1 MRVCIVGAGAVGCF
15 VGARLARA
23 GADVTL
29 VARGANLRALQGA
42 GLRLIERDGASSIHR
57 LHAVADV
64 AHAGHQDLVIL
75 AVKAHQVAPLV
86 DGLAAML
93 GRDTVLLTMQNGI
106 PWWYFQG
113 CAGPYEGRAV
123 ESVDPGGS
131 IAAAIP
137 FRNILGSVVYPAC
150 ELVQPGVVRHVEGD
164 RFPIGELDGSI
175 SPRAQSV
182 SLLFESAGLRAPVL
196 PDLRNEIWLKLW
208 GNLCF
213 NPLSALCRATL
224 SDICADP
231 RTRALAAA
239 MMAEAQ
245 TVAGKLGATFRVSL
259 ERRIEGAA
267 RVGHHRTSMLQ
278 DIEAG
283 RPTELEPLLGSVIE
297 LAHLTETPVPMLEAV
312 HGCTALLERSVCGT
326 PEARREA
333 AEATHAAQAA

>member
-1 MRVCIVGAGAVGCF
+1 MRVCIVGAGAIGCF

-29 VARGANLRALQGA
+29 VARGANLRALQA
-42 GLRLIERDGASSIHR
+42 NGLEIIERDGSRSVHR
-57 LHAVADV
+57 LHAVAEPWD
-64 AHAGHQDLVIL
+64 AGPQDLIIL

-86 DGLAAML
+86 EAIVARLE
-93 GRDTVLLTMQNGI
+93 RDTVLLTMQNGI
-106 PWWYFQG
+106 PWWYFQRCG
-113 CAGPYEGRAV
+113 GPFEGRPV
-123 ESVDPGGS
+123 ESVDPDGTIAATIPSGS
-131 IAAAIP
+131 I
-137 FRNILGSVVYPAC
+137 LGCVVYPAC

-164 RFPIGELDGSI
+164 RFPIGELDGTI
-175 SPRAQSV
+175 SPRAQRI

-208 GNLCF
+208 GNLAF

-224 SDICADP
+224 ASLCAEP
-231 RTRALAAA
+231 RTRALAAS

-245 TVAGKLGATFRVSL
+245 AVAQKLGATFRVTL

-278 DIEAG
+278 DVEAG

-297 LAHLTETPVPMLEAV
+297 LARLTDTPVPTLDAV
-312 HGCTALLERSVCGT
+312 HACATLLEQSVCAA
-326 PEARREA
+326 PHARPKQAAPALVAEA
-333 AEATHAAQAA
+333 A